1 MKKKSF
7 IDTLRGVITKFV
19 GRMNA
24 VNDVIG
30 KEKQALSIYNKVE
43 QDKRIRE
50 LENDAAKIIE
60 KARAQASEGIATAL
74 ERARAFLSVAVVE
87 IDPEEITKLEKI
99 FAMGTPSEFEIKSL
113 INTYS
118 GSYWALRYI
127 SNKMN
132 DDSVKGI
139 LSVEHLK
146 PDVNLYLELFEEIE
160 KSCSSFINSY
170 DGASTLQGYD
180 NSAATALILMSDAVW
195 TGWRDRIN
203 SLCPALATDATIMD
217 EALTKNDRK
226 LLDTIM
232 PSYISGKDA
241 IKGRIR
247 KYLGMDNEAGHYKSI
262 LLRSQFAALTEAVL
276 ADMELE
282 ELDTEVN
289 SKDPMKKALAE
300 IERMQEQWKKENQ
313 QLKW

>member
-1 MKKKSF
+1 
-7 IDTLRGVITKFV
+7 
-19 GRMNA
+19 
-24 VNDVIG
+24 
-30 KEKQALSIYNKVE
+30 
-43 QDKRIRE
+43 
-50 LENDAAKIIE
+50 
-60 KARAQASEGIATAL
+60 
-74 ERARAFLSVAVVE
+74 
-87 IDPEEITKLEKI
+87 
-99 FAMGTPSEFEIKSL
+99 MGTPSEFEIKSL
-113 INTYS
+113 INTYN
-118 GSYWALRYI
+118 GSYWGLRFI
-127 SNKMN
+127 ANKLN

-160 KSCSSFINSY
+160 TSCNSFINSY

-241 IKGRIR
+241 TKGRIR
-247 KYLGMDNEAGHYKSI
+247 KYLCMDTEGRFKSI

-282 ELDTEVN
+282 ELDTGVN
-289 SKDPMKKALAE
+289 SKDPVKKALAE